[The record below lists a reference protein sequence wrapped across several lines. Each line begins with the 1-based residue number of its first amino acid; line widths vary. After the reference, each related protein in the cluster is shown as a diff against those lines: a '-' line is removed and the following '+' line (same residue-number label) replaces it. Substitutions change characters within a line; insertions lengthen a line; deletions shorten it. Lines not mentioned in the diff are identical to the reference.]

1 MFEVWRV
8 FFGNVNMA
16 KDLRTSLVYQHTTT
30 KKKGHLVD
38 SRGQNLSGEDNTCLV
53 DCLEIP

>member
-1 MFEVWRV
+1 
-8 FFGNVNMA
+8 MA
-16 KDLRTSLVYQHTTT
+16 KIYKRLLFTNIPPRKMRD
-30 KKKGHLVD
+30 KVD